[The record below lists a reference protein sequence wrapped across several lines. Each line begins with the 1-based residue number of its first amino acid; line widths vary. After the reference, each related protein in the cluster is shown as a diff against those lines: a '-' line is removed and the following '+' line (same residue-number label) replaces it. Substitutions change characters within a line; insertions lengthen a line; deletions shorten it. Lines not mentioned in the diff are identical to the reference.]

1 MTDTVAEL
9 VELWSAGLV
18 DAAANAQAA
27 SVRAAE
33 TDTVTVTEGTR
44 KNQFKGYADDGSGNS
59 FYSFSAE
66 KIKETSTQQTL
77 HAVVSDDAA
86 ANGDFSTN
94 SIRNSAEN
102 VKEKHLSATPPLSA
116 RLSI

>member
-9 VELWSAGLV
+9 VSL
-18 DAAANAQAA
+18 
-27 SVRAAE
+27 
-33 TDTVTVTEGTR
+33 
-44 KNQFKGYADDGSGNS
+44 
-59 FYSFSAE
+59 AE

-102 VKEKHLSATPPLSA
+102 VKEKLSDRDTAGRRLSAEQQRQPHRAVPRHRER
-116 RLSI
+116 RLHRV